1 MDKLSHYR
9 HLVKKI
15 LTEYDRYASSSPN
28 SDSVKRSYSE
38 EQASALLLTA
48 DREHCL
54 VFDEER
60 DQYLWL
66 RLGWQGK
73 KRVKGINIHLRIK
86 NEKIWVEED
95 WTEDGV
101 ATELINAG
109 VPHHDIVL
117 AFYPPEERNITEFA
131 IV

>member
-9 HLVKKI
+9 HVVKKI
-15 LTEYDRYASSSPN
+15 LTEYDCYVSSSPN
-28 SDSVKRSYSE
+28 SDSK
-38 EQASALLLTA
+38 ALLLPA
-48 DREHCL
+48 EREHCL

-86 NEKIWVEED
+86 NEKIWIEED

-101 ATELINAG
+101 VTELINAG
-109 VPHHDIVL
+109 IPHHDIVL
-117 AFYPPEERNITEFA
+117 AFYPPEERNLTEFA

>member
-9 HLVKKI
+9 HLVTKI

-28 SDSVKRSYSE
+28 SDNKT
-38 EQASALLLTA
+38 LLPTA

-95 WTEDGV
+95 LTENGV

-109 VPHHDIVL
+109 VPRHDIVL
-117 AFYPPEERNITEFA
+117 AFYPPEERNLTEFA